1 MERGKLY
8 SAHGQLVTCQDHDRR
23 VARRSQVPQLYRVVC
38 AARRNEI
45 FVLVEV
51 HRQYL
56 IGVSVNLLYVSP

>member
-23 VARRSQVPQLYRVVC
+23 VAGRSQVPQLYRVVC

-51 HRQYL
+51 HRQDL
-56 IGVSVNLLYVSP
+56 IGVSVDLLYVST